1 MVHKVVVDHAAMAT
15 GRVVIVV
22 RASLIAMTAARAAMT
37 VTARAVIVARASLIA
52 MTAARAAMT
61 VTGRVVRESSMVI
74 VRVVIVVRA
83 SLIVMTAAHA
93 AMTVTA
99 RVVRASSMVTA
110 RGVIVVR
117 ASLIAMTAAR
127 AAMTTALAVR
137 VDSIAV
143 IKTNLSV
150 RRRRPIFVAPR
161 SFTARVAASTA
172 KTTRSSHVARMT
184 TAKSLTRAQCAH
196 RVSVI
201 RVAMSDAQPT
211 SALAISVP

>member
-1 MVHKVVVDHAAMAT
+1 MRQVRRSVGEPCLTTNSNLVATGRHVAVVHKVVVDHAAMAT

-22 RASLIAMTAARAAMT
+22 RASSTATGRVVIVARASST
-37 VTARAVIVARASLIA
+37 VTGREVIVARASLIA
-52 MTAARAAMT
+52 MTAARAA
-61 VTGRVVRESSMVI
+61 
-74 VRVVIVVRA
+74 
-83 SLIVMTAAHA
+83 TA
-93 AMTVTA
+93 TA
-99 RVVRASSMVTA
+99 R
-110 RGVIVVR
+110 
-117 ASLIAMTAAR
+117 
-127 AAMTTALAVR
+127 AVR

-143 IKTNLSV
+143 IETNLSV
-150 RRRRPIFVAPR
+150 RRRLPIFVAPR